1 MKLKLP
7 GNIHIWNYVLN
18 TTRVLTNSMQRCK
31 RSCAYKTEM
40 TDDRMGKNV
49 ISWGFYIEMICQFK
63 SKHYIM
69 FKQHIKK
76 NILLTCSWNT
86 FIPSYWKIA
95 CLYFGK
101 FREITDYLFP
111 QLKSNCTTN
120 SHDCEPINFFKF
132 WLFYYFIM
140 TWKNR
145 IFKIDRKKIEHIGI
159 PFLCMYMYI

>member
-1 MKLKLP
+1 
-7 GNIHIWNYVLN
+7 
-18 TTRVLTNSMQRCK
+18 
-31 RSCAYKTEM
+31 
-40 TDDRMGKNV
+40 
-49 ISWGFYIEMICQFK
+49 MICQFK

-69 FKQHIKK
+69 FKQHILKK
-76 NILLTCSWNT
+76 ILLTCSWNT

-132 WLFYYFIM
+132 WLFYYCIM

-159 PFLCMYMYI
+159 PFLCMYMYIQIKRCFWKGYSTHHLHGQINFKKWIWYNFPTEKQRKTKMERFSSMRYTHCIWN